1 MPDGEDLARFV
12 RAQRSQRAAKVV
24 SFNRYPSEMAF
35 MRYQEQEA
43 LTKKLLL
50 ERTNSHRMDNFS
62 RTSMTRFSLKGKPPS
77 AMGKPL
83 HQQRTSSK
91 VGRVEPNPNL
101 LRVTREVRS
110 SLRQLPKSQ
119 PFKVLRSLSL
129 KTLKNKAE
137 VEQ

>member
-1 MPDGEDLARFV
+1 
-12 RAQRSQRAAKVV
+12 
-24 SFNRYPSEMAF
+24 MAF

-43 LTKKLLL
+43 LSKKLLL
-50 ERTNSHRMDNFS
+50 ERNNSHRMDNFS
-62 RTSMTRFSLKGKPPS
+62 RTSMTRFSLKDKPPS
-77 AMGKPL
+77 AMSKPL
-83 HQQRTSSK
+83 HQQKTSIK
-91 VGRVEPNPNL
+91 VGRIEPNPNL
-101 LRVTREVRS
+101 LRVTREVRG